1 MISRIRLCVLA
12 LACIQIFSAC
22 GCQAPVPPVP
32 TLWDK
37 LGVTGAYTTI
47 RDNRLNKFGDKPL
60 KEWKP
65 PKLRIADPK
74 NLESPVPAIKVAA
87 EMKVAEDLAEQK
99 IKALKYLGLIG
110 CGCYD
115 KDGEMQ
121 KAFLDALHD
130 CTPCVRLAAI
140 AALTTSADECNK
152 QAAEFKAARENC
164 DPRTFGQ
171 KPRKKLLCGRCN
183 GGGCNQCFEG
193 FVDQCGY
200 CGGGGCNS
208 CGSASGYACESC
220 LGKEICK
227 RLEEMAYKQND
238 DGCWL
243 EPVPAIRSAA
253 AALLAYCRPPEP
265 EVKPVVPEIEGGG
278 DVPEGAN
285 GIGDTAFNTS
295 WNPENGL
302 VRVAQPSQ
310 SPMISGQ
317 ITSSLNESVFIQ
329 FGSAHKLPVGA
340 HVMVQTQNGCELE
353 LIVTSSDVGL
363 ITGQLVSANPP
374 GVPIVGANVQVGV
387 LAN

>member
-1 MISRIRLCVLA
+1 MNPRIRFLILA
-12 LACIQIFSAC
+12 FAFFQIVSAC

-32 TLWDK
+32 TFWDK
-37 LGVTGAYTTI
+37 LGVTGAYTTL
-47 RDNRLNKFGDKPL
+47 RDHKLNKFGDKPL

-87 EMKVAEDLAEQK
+87 EMKQAEDLAEQK

-115 KDGEMQ
+115 KDGEMS
-121 KAFLDALHD
+121 KAFLEALHD

-140 AALTTSADECNK
+140 EALTMSANECNEK
-152 QAAEFKAARENC
+152 AMEFKAQRENC
-164 DPRTFGQ
+164 DPRTFGRT
-171 KPRKKLLCGRCN
+171 PRKKLLCGRCN

-193 FVDQCGY
+193 FVDQCGN
-200 CGGGGCNS
+200 CGGGGCGS
-208 CGSASGYACESC
+208 CGGASGYACASC

-243 EPVPAIRSAA
+243 EPVPANRSAA

-265 EVKPVVPEIEGGG
+265 VVVPIQPEIEGGG
-278 DVPEGAN
+278 DVPEGAGEN
-285 GIGDTAFNTS
+285 TFNTS
-295 WNPENGL
+295 WNEQNGL

-310 SPMISGQ
+310 TPTISGQ

-329 FGSAHKLPVGA
+329 FGSAYKLPVGA
-340 HVMVQTQNGCELE
+340 HITAQTQNGSELE
-353 LIVTSSDVGL
+353 MIVTSSEVGT
-363 ITGQLVSANPP
+363 IVAQLVASNPP
-374 GVPIVGANVQVGV
+374 GAAIVGANVQVGV

>member
-1 MISRIRLCVLA
+1 MNSRIQFLILA
-12 LACIQIFSAC
+12 FALFQMVAVC
-22 GCQAPVPPVP
+22 GCVAPMPPVP

-47 RDNRLNKFGDKPL
+47 RDARLNKFGDKPL

-87 EMKVAEDLAEQK
+87 EVKQAEDLAEQK

-115 KDGEMQ
+115 KDGEMK

-140 AALTTSADECNK
+140 AALTTSAEECNK
-152 QAAEFKAARENC
+152 QALEFKAQRENC
-164 DPRTFGQ
+164 DPRTFGRT
-171 KPRKKLLCGRCN
+171 PRKKILCGRCN
-183 GGGCNQCFEG
+183 GGGCNQCFDGYVDECG
-193 FVDQCGY
+193 F
-200 CGGGGCNS
+200 CGGGGCGS
-208 CGSASGYACESC
+208 CGGASGYACASC
-220 LGKEICK
+220 LGKDICK

-243 EPVPAIRSAA
+243 EPVPAVRSAA
-253 AALLAYCRPPEP
+253 AALLGYCRPEP
-265 EVKPVVPEIEGGG
+265 VQVTPPPIEIEGGG
-278 DVPEGAN
+278 ETEGAAEN
-285 GIGDTAFNTS
+285 TFNTS
-295 WNPENGL
+295 WNPQTGL
-302 VRVAQPSQ
+302 VRVAQQGQ
-310 SPMISGQ
+310 SPMIPGQ

-329 FGSAHKLPVGA
+329 FGSAYKLPVGA
-340 HVMVQTQNGCELE
+340 RIMAQMQNGAELE
-353 LIVTSSDVGL
+353 MVVISSDVGQ
-363 ITGQLVSANPP
+363 IEAQMISANPP
-374 GVPIVGANVQVGV
+374 GTAVVGAYIRVGI